1 MEFSSLGGW
10 VATRA
15 SGMKKNIY
23 GNIEDMVSFPLFSG
37 LMPTLGGV
45 MTLAL
50 MHSHFD
56 FTENICQNWK
66 FWKCLI
72 SDRTCANLPFCFFLN
87 RLSMWRWWPREG
99 WLKRAVRAHACLQD
113 RTFTTSSWVQKVCC
127 SSCVIFGEPEHL
139 VVYLLFK
146 GLCSFAQDLRIK
158 QQHQAGSHTLF
169 FF

>member
-66 FWKCLI
+66 F
-72 SDRTCANLPFCFFLN
+72 
-87 RLSMWRWWPREG
+87 
-99 WLKRAVRAHACLQD
+99 
-113 RTFTTSSWVQKVCC
+113 
-127 SSCVIFGEPEHL
+127 
-139 VVYLLFK
+139 
-146 GLCSFAQDLRIK
+146 
-158 QQHQAGSHTLF
+158 
-169 FF
+169 